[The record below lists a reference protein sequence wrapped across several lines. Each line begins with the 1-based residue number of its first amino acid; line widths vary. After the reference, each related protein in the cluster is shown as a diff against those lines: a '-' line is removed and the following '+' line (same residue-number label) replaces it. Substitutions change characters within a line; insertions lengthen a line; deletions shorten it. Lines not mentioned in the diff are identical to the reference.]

1 MGTPSNV
8 GRISCYAQLILRPPP
23 VGAIFALMSESTVG
37 GDLVLSARPV
47 TEEAFAPYGRLL
59 HAGDRLRF
67 GGKAPVVVALDMREA
82 GPRRVKHLQR
92 FPEAKRFLLSVGD
105 AAMLLI
111 VCGGSDSPTGPAAAF
126 RIAGGT
132 GVMLNAGVWH
142 AGPVALGDGP
152 VLEAVETSGP
162 VDRLD
167 RATIAS
173 VLGAE
178 GLRVMLPDELGAPGP
193 GLDLADDFGVT
204 LAESLRGKLQLG
216 CLAFDGLTVGDAG
229 PELRVE
235 SEKLMIDLRRQYAAG
250 GAPADIEALEPVR
263 RLYQALGIDP
273 TKTRPSSEALLRRVL
288 QNKPLYRINGLV
300 DAMNLCSLRTLVP
313 FGVYD
318 RARIAGPVVLRA
330 GAAGEGY
337 EGIGRGRVSVEGR
350 PVLADREG
358 PFGNPTADSMRTSV
372 THGTERAFVVLYLPR
387 TLDAAGAASFLDAT
401 AEAVVRH
408 CGGAEIARRIVA

>member
-1 MGTPSNV
+1 MP
-8 GRISCYAQLILRPPP
+8 
-23 VGAIFALMSESTVG
+23 ESTVG
-37 GDLVLSARPV
+37 GDLVLSARPA
-47 TEEAFAPYGRLL
+47 TSEAFAPYGRLL
-59 HAGDRLRF
+59 YAGDRLRF
-67 GGKAPVVVALDMREA
+67 GGKAPIVLALDSREA

-111 VCGGSDSPTGPAAAF
+111 VCGGSESPTGPAAAF

-132 GVMLNAGVWH
+132 GVLLNSGVWH

-152 VLEAVETSGP
+152 VLEALETSGP

-167 RATIAS
+167 RATVAS

-178 GLRVMLPDELGAPGP
+178 GLRVMLPDEPGAPGP
-193 GLDLADDFGVT
+193 GLDISDDFGVT
-204 LAESLRGKLQLG
+204 LAEGLRGKLLLG
-216 CLAFDGLTVGDAG
+216 CLAFDGLIVGDAS
-229 PELRVE
+229 PELRTE
-235 SEKLMIDLRRQYAAG
+235 GERLAIDLRRQYAAG
-250 GAPADIEALEPVR
+250 GAPSDIAALEPVR

-273 TKTRPSSEALLRRVL
+273 TRTRPSSEALLRRVL

-318 RARIAGPVVLRA
+318 RSRIAGPVVLRA

-337 EGIGRGRVSVEGR
+337 EGIGRGRISVEGR

-372 THGTERAFVVLYLPR
+372 THGTARALVVLYLPT
-387 TLDAAGAASFLDAT
+387 TLDPAGASSFLDAT
-401 AEAVVRH
+401 SEAVLRH
-408 CGGAEIARRIVA
+408 CGGTEIARRVVA